1 MLYNN
6 SFPSLD
12 STKTN
17 IMSIFDK
24 NEFQPVTWTIIKK
37 DVLSLNKHLWS

>member
-17 IMSIFDK
+17 IMLIFDK
-24 NEFQPVTWTIIKK
+24 NEFQPVNWTIHEKIR
-37 DVLSLNKHLWS
+37 SLYMREI